1 MISYMNTYR
10 DKRTRLFIEKL
21 LNEIDIEKESEKI
34 NCYVCKNGK
43 FKIISKKDRY
53 GLYYPTGICIKC
65 GNLQQAS
72 YLNSESLNKFYE
84 SHYRD
89 LYKTGSPEQLFL
101 SQYFKAATK
110 IESFIGEIELKNIL
124 EIGSGPGG
132 ILKYFEHKKNS
143 KVLGIDLDQ
152 RYLDYGIKNGL
163 ELINSDVETFQ
174 SKNKYDLI
182 IVCHVLEHLKNP
194 GDLLK
199 NLKSF
204 LNEEGSI
211 YIEVP
216 SLESLKNGLYGGNFE
231 AFRHLA
237 HVSHFTE
244 KSMRDLIYISGYKIT
259 NFNNSIQ
266 VLIKNTS
273 NKVSQSKSFKYN
285 SFESTE
291 NLLIQI
297 QNAKIKNSIILLI
310 VYIYRTMKIKEFMNI
325 VKMQFYKIS
334 YNLKK

>member
-10 DKRTRLFIEKL
+10 DKRTKLFIEKL

-244 KSMRDLIYISGYKIT
+244 KSID
-259 NFNNSIQ
+259 Q
-266 VLIKNTS
+266 
-273 NKVSQSKSFKYN
+273 
-285 SFESTE
+285 
-291 NLLIQI
+291 
-297 QNAKIKNSIILLI
+297 
-310 VYIYRTMKIKEFMNI
+310 
-325 VKMQFYKIS
+325 
-334 YNLKK
+334 